1 MRVPAEMTTDGW
13 VWAKYRDYLF
23 GTGSGVPILSL
34 VMYASG
40 IAMLVSLLP
49 NGVGRTEGGI
59 LIFGVLGMWRYSWW
73 LLHHVR
79 SIIYTA
85 IRYPA
90 LRRSAVKSWE
100 EGIRPERIWFQMTT
114 YHEDPQTTREVLTS
128 ILSEVRLIGVR
139 ATLIVGVGAEEDE
152 EVING
157 FFAGADCPEG
167 FDYRLVR
174 QTNPGKRNAIAD
186 VLREMA
192 MLKPGPEP
200 VVFMDGDSIL
210 GEGAVFKCVQMMMVD
225 SRVRGITTNERAIVK
240 GSEFVQNFLHMRFAV
255 RDVHMRSMALSR
267 RLTALTGRMS
277 VLRADDVVNPDF
289 IAVIENDYLEHW
301 FWGRFRFLSGDDK
314 SSWFYLLTRGAD
326 FLYVPDATV
335 YTIER
340 VEDGR
345 PLERIKQ
352 NLMRWSGNM
361 LRSGTRAI
369 PLGPRR
375 LGFYLWWCLIDQR
388 IAIWTS
394 LIGLCCGLLFALAG
408 RWELAVI
415 YVIWVGCTRLGQSAM
430 LFFYYG
436 KINMTFPFMMYL
448 NQIAGASIK
457 LFMFCRLPLQ
467 RWANRNNQKAGFGEY
482 SEFQLGFAG
491 YQTWLGILFVV
502 GVSLILTGIMPL
514 PPQIWGR

>member
-1 MRVPAEMTTDGW
+1 MSV
-13 VWAKYRDYLF
+13 
-23 GTGSGVPILSL
+23 LS
-34 VMYASG
+34 
-40 IAMLVSLLP
+40 
-49 NGVGRTEGGI
+49 
-59 LIFGVLGMWRYSWW
+59 
-73 LLHHVR
+73 
-79 SIIYTA
+79 
-85 IRYPA
+85 
-90 LRRSAVKSWE
+90 
-100 EGIRPERIWFQMTT
+100 
-114 YHEDPQTTREVLTS
+114 
-128 ILSEVRLIGVR
+128 
-139 ATLIVGVGAEEDE
+139 
-152 EVING
+152 
-157 FFAGADCPEG
+157 
-167 FDYRLVR
+167 
-174 QTNPGKRNAIAD
+174 
-186 VLREMA
+186 
-192 MLKPGPEP
+192 
-200 VVFMDGDSIL
+200 
-210 GEGAVFKCVQMMMVD
+210 
-225 SRVRGITTNERAIVK
+225 VK

-289 IAVIENDYLEHW
+289 ISVIENDYLEHW

-415 YVIWVGCTRLGQSAM
+415 YLVWVGCTRLGQSVM

-482 SEFQLGFAG
+482 RVSV
-491 YQTWLGILFVV
+491 GILRLPDLVGNSFRGRRVFDFSPESCRYRPRSGAGERGVHAFRAHQEFLLIAVV
-502 GVSLILTGIMPL
+502 VAIVGGPFSIGS
-514 PPQIWGR
+514 